1 MKRCHTA
8 KVPSTWF
15 SHLRLVL
22 PGLTTPV
29 MMTLSA
35 ITLAP
40 STLLAQSSGASA
52 GAQAYAAPAPQRTF
66 PAKARRGELTV
77 INAHEVTIDGRT
89 MRLSPGSTIRST
101 SNALVV
107 TGPLIGQT
115 FNVNYTTDTMGQA
128 HEIWILSPVEMAR
141 KPAGHTHTP
150 PASAPGGGQ

>member
-1 MKRCHTA
+1 MKRCHTT
-8 KVPSTWF
+8 KVTSTWF
-15 SHLRLVL
+15 SHLRLAL

-29 MMTLSA
+29 MMSLSA
-35 ITLAP
+35 VTLAP
-40 STLLAQSSGASA
+40 STLLAQSIGASS
-52 GAQAYAAPAPQRTF
+52 GAQAYVVPAPQRTF
-66 PAKARRGELTV
+66 PARARRGELTV

-115 FNVNYTTDTMGQA
+115 FTVNYTTDTMGQA

-141 KPAGHTHTP
+141 KPAGQTHTP
-150 PASAPGGGQ
+150 SAPAPGGGQ